1 MVTVPFARCLPVV
14 LAVAASAL
22 VCAPDASAQ
31 RRPRLS
37 EDLVQRLARGD
48 AEATQVIVT
57 ATQSRV
63 DRIAARHRLRVRARL
78 ATGAVLEVPAGGL
91 AMLAE
96 DEEADV
102 LSEDQVVRPHMA
114 VTNAAIG
121 ADLVQ
126 AGLVPGAAALTGAGV
141 TVAVLDT
148 GVAGVP
154 ELKGRLL
161 ASVDFTDER
170 GNGADRFGHG
180 THVAGIVAGGGSAA
194 HAGTVGVAPGAG
206 IVNVKVLDDSGMGRV
221 SDVIAGIDWT
231 IAHASRFDIRVVT
244 LAMGAVM
251 T

>member
-1 MVTVPFARCLPVV
+1 
-14 LAVAASAL
+14 
-22 VCAPDASAQ
+22 
-31 RRPRLS
+31 
-37 EDLVQRLARGD
+37 
-48 AEATQVIVT
+48 
-57 ATQSRV
+57 
-63 DRIAARHRLRVRARL
+63 
-78 ATGAVLEVPAGGL
+78 
-91 AMLAE
+91 
-96 DEEADV
+96 
-102 LSEDQVVRPHMA
+102 MA

-148 GVAGVP
+148 GVARVP

-251 T
+251 TQSWRDDPLCQAVARAYRAGLVVVASAGNHGKAADGRTV